1 MAVQLR
7 AADTRIVLHALQSYR
22 TSLLEVQVRL
32 AARDVDI
39 SDLIEDVAR
48 LEKSYDKSFKA
59 LCRWGKW

>member
-1 MAVQLR
+1 
-7 AADTRIVLHALQSYR
+7 VLHALQSYR

>member
-1 MAVQLR
+1 MAIQLN
-7 AADTRIVLHALQSYR
+7 AQDTRTVLRALQSYR
-22 TSLLEVQVRL
+22 VSLFEVQERL

>member
-1 MAVQLR
+1 MAIQLN
-7 AADTRIVLHALQSYR
+7 AQDTRTVLRALQSYR
-22 TSLLEVQVRL
+22 VSLFEVQERL
-32 AARDVDI
+32 ALRDVDI